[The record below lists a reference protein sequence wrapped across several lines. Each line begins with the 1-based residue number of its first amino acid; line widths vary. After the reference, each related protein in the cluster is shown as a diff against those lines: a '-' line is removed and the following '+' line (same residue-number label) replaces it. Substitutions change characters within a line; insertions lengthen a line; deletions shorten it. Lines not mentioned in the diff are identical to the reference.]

1 MFIASRPL
9 ILASS
14 SPRRQEFLTQLGLH
28 FTVNPADIDETP
40 QAGELPEDFSRRM
53 ARTKAALIA
62 GNHPQACVIA
72 ADTVV
77 ALGQTIFGKPR
88 DREEALAILT
98 ALQGRTHEVITG
110 FAVLCAE
117 SAIAAVAAVSSQVT
131 FASFAGTILQAYVD
145 TGEPMDKAG
154 AYGIQGRG
162 AFLVHSLHGSY
173 SNVVGLPVTEL
184 VAVLLQHRLI
194 EPNLRRRP
202 R

>member
-14 SPRRQEFLTQLGLH
+14 SPRRQEFLTQLGLP
-28 FTVNPADIDETP
+28 FTVQPADIDETP
-40 QAGELPEDFSRRM
+40 RVDEQPEGFALRM
-53 ARTKAALIA
+53 ARTKAEHIA
-62 GNHPQACVIA
+62 GNQPQACVIA

-162 AFLVHSLHGSY
+162 AFLVQSLHGSY

-194 EPNLRRRP
+194 EPNLRNRP